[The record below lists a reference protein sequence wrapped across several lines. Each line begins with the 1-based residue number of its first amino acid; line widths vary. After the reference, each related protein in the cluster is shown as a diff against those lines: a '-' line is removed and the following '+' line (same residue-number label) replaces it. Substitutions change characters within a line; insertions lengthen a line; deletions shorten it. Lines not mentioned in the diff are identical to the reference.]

1 MPRCAALLAVALVA
15 CASTGTSSTS
25 SGSPGVAQS
34 VTVQGATGVGSVRV
48 STSNDAHVTSVPFP
62 VPDVWRA
69 LLAAYDSL
77 GIPITSVNEKTHV
90 VANEGF
96 KLRQRLGKTSLSRYL
111 DCGATQIGANADSY
125 DVHFAI
131 TSRVVE
137 GAPGAA
143 SISTTVEAAAKPITF
158 AQDYSRCITRGT
170 LETRLVDLVKAQ
182 LRL

>member
-15 CASTGTSSTS
+15 CASSGASTS

-34 VTVQGATGVGSVRV
+34 ITVQSAQGVGSVRV

-62 VPDVWRA
+62 VADVWRA
-69 LLAAYDSL
+69 LLAAYDSVGL
-77 GIPITSVNEKTHV
+77 PVTSVNEKTHV

-125 DVHFAI
+125 DVHLAI

-143 SISTTVEAAAKPITF
+143 SIATTLEAAAKPITF
-158 AQDYSRCITRGT
+158 AQDYTRCTSRGT

-182 LRL
+182 LRQ